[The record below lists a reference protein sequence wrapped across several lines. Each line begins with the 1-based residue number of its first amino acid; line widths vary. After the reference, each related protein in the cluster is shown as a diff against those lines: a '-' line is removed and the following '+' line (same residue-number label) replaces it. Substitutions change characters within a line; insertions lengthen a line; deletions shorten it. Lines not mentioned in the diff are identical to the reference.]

1 MSEETDFLGFGSI
14 IDFEKDEDKLMT
26 NEDKIRW
33 LLILKEA
40 EKQEGFTVLFDE
52 DEEIDL
58 QAFLD
63 EIIYDYAVRR
73 AKG

>member
-1 MSEETDFLGFGSI
+1 MNWCELLGFGSI
-14 IDFEKDEDKLMT
+14 IDFQKDGGKLMT

-33 LLILKEA
+33 LLILKNA

-58 QAFLD
+58 QKFLD

-73 AKG
+73 VKE

>member
-14 IDFEKDEDKLMT
+14 IDFQKDENKLMT

-33 LLILKEA
+33 LLILKNA
-40 EKQEGFTVLFDE
+40 EKQEGFTTLFDE

-58 QAFLD
+58 QEFLE
-63 EIIYDYAVRR
+63 EIIRDYTEGRV
-73 AKG
+73 

>member
-1 MSEETDFLGFGSI
+1 MSEDFLGFGSI
-14 IDFEKDEDKLMT
+14 IDFQKDEDKLMT

-33 LLILKEA
+33 LLILKNA